1 MRNTQNWPVGLA
13 LTYFAAVIGLVIG
26 WIMNIVALV
35 GGPELAQWTTLEVLR
50 VVGIFVAPLGGVL
63 GWL

>member
-13 LTYFAAVIGLVIG
+13 LTYFAVVIGLVIG